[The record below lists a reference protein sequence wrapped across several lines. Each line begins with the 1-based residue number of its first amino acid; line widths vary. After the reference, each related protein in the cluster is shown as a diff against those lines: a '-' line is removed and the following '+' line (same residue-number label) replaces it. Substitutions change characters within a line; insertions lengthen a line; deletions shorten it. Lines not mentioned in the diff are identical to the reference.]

1 VLGPFELPP
10 GLQYLFAVLFGL
22 MAGSFANAAI
32 HRLPRPELS
41 MTKPRRSFCPSCG
54 YQLRWFDNLPLL
66 SWILLRGRCR
76 SCHTP
81 IHWRYP
87 LVEVLCGALFAAA
100 LWCLPEPNL
109 GLLLVWWVALTALVI
124 ASAVDFQFFEIP
136 DEISIGGTVL
146 APILSLLVPAL
157 HEHTLVA
164 QAMSDTPGTVD
175 RVGALFGSLAG
186 IVAGG
191 GLPLLVGWI
200 GARVYGQEAMGLGDV
215 KLMAAAGGL
224 VGPGGALAAFLVGA
238 GAGSIAGIL
247 AIVRFHHLLRRR
259 QRSRRLRKSLLWTVA
274 GARRLGRYLPFGP
287 YLALGIGITLLAW
300 KDLARL
306 LPFGP

>member
-1 VLGPFELPP
+1 MLGPFELPP

-146 APILSLLVPAL
+146 APVLALLVPAL

-164 QAMSDTPGTVD
+164 QAMSETPGAVD

-238 GAGSIAGIL
+238 GAGSVAGIV
-247 AIVRFHHLLRRR
+247 AIVRFHYLLRRR